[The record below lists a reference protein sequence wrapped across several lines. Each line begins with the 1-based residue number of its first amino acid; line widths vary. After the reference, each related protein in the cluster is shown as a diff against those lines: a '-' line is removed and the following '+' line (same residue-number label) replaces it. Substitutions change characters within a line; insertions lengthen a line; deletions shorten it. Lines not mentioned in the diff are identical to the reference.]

1 MKKRIMIAA
10 VCILIAA
17 VVFLHAVPGARWFI
31 MSGTSS
37 MMYPKPPV
45 LTEGVTHIA
54 CIGDSITYG
63 AGVLDENGEAYE
75 ELTWP
80 HYLEQKFDGQ
90 AQLLNYGLCGR
101 TLQKEGD
108 YPYVDTYFY
117 PVSLDVRADKY
128 LIMLGTNDSKAQNWD
143 AERYRQEL
151 EEFVL
156 SYKMLPNNPE
166 VILITPPQAFVME
179 GKETVAYEIQQDVLQ
194 EEIVPIVTETAEKL
208 GIRCFDLNAESEGH
222 ADWFADGVHPNA
234 WGNQEIAD
242 FLYEN
247 LTKTTK

>member
-1 MKKRIMIAA
+1 MKKRVIIAA
-10 VCILIAA
+10 VCVLAA
-17 VVFLHAVPGARWFI
+17 VAAVLHFVPGARWFI
-31 MSGTSS
+31 MSSTSS

-75 ELTWP
+75 EMTWP
-80 HYLEQKFDGQ
+80 YYLEQKFDGQ

-117 PVSLDVRADKY
+117 PVSHDVQAEKY
-128 LIMLGTNDSKAQNWD
+128 LIMLGTNDSKALNWD
-143 AERYRQEL
+143 ADRYRKEL

-156 SYKMLPNNPE
+156 SYKILQNNPE
-166 VILITPPQAFVME
+166 VILITPPHAFVME
-179 GKETVAYEIQQDVLQ
+179 GKETVAYDVQADVIQ
-194 EEIVPIVTETAEKL
+194 EEIVPIIKETADKL
-208 GIRCFDLNAESEGH
+208 GIRCFDLNAESEDH
-222 ADWFADGVHPNA
+222 PDWFGDGVHPNA

-242 FLYEN
+242 FLYKSFNEAN
-247 LTKTTK
+247 Q